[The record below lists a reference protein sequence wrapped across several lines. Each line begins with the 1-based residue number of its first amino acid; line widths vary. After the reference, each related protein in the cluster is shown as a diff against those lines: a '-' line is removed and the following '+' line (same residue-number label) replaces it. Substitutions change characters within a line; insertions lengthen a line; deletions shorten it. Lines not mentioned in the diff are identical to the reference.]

1 MYSRYDAIRPEKKLH
16 IPEHYSGCAFSAG
29 APTDAPPHALGVA
42 RPTPPQESERASP
55 PMLSS
60 TPPDKKSPPPQEEPT
75 TPCEPTATHA
85 PAPFVPFA
93 GGLDFDQ
100 LLILGLILLLSHS
113 GKDSDIVLWLG
124 LLLFCG

>member
-1 MYSRYDAIRPEKKLH
+1 MYSRFSNSPPRNVQ

-29 APTDAPPHALGVA
+29 APSDLPSHALGVA
-42 RPTPPQESERASP
+42 RPTPPPTDTEPPSPPVYSDALHVKEDVPPPPPPTASP
-55 PMLSS
+55 S
-60 TPPDKKSPPPQEEPT
+60 EHT
-75 TPCEPTATHA
+75 TPSALPL
-85 PAPFVPFA
+85 FA
-93 GGLDFDQ
+93 NGLDFDQ